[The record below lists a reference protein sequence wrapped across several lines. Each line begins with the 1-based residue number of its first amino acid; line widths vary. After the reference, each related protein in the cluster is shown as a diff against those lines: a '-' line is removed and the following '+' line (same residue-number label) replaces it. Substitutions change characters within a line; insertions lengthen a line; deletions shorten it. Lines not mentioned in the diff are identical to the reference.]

1 MSFTPT
7 NAGMG
12 QSAMPDISARMVQ
25 SSGQGHYESEGM
37 DRAVVIGQNGL
48 PIGKVEYAPPYDLLT
63 QENRT
68 RIENA
73 RRAKEAKRLQMER
86 ERNKV
91 NNPIPAQPMQP
102 NDVLNTVRKDLIGKN
117 FQYIV
122 QGKFG
127 EEVSVISCDLNGD
140 EIEITMSDD
149 TKILLGDIETKF
161 LPVNT
166 RNLEIINTV
175 EEADNSAQIIKE
187 EERANKRYNLIE
199 TKVDTKPQS
208 NLPSSPLQE
217 LLRTRK
223 KNMTSIS
230 IDLTI
235 DLVKK
240 DFFKIIDDSYD
251 NALDYVVEHIMN
263 SLTIDDV
270 KNAVKNQLDLYY
282 KSDSRSLTNDE
293 FENKAIYKEPDTII
307 LEKTES

>member
-12 QSAMPDISARMVQ
+12 QSSMPDISARMVQ
-25 SSGQGHYESEGM
+25 SGGQGHFESDGM
-37 DRAVVIGQNGL
+37 DRAVIIGQNGL
-48 PIGKVEYAPPYDLLT
+48 PIGKVDYAPPYDLLT

-86 ERNKV
+86 ERNKA
-91 NNPIPAQPMQP
+91 NNPKPAQPVQP
-102 NDVLNTVRKDLIGKN
+102 DNILNTVRKDLVGN
-117 FQYIV
+117 SFQYIV

-127 EEVSVISCDLNGD
+127 EEVTVISCDMNGD
-140 EIEITMSDD
+140 EVEITMSDD
-149 TKILLGDIETKF
+149 TKIFLADIETKF

-175 EEADNSAQIIKE
+175 EEAENSANIIKE
-187 EERANKRYNLIE
+187 EEKANKRYNLVE
-199 TKVDTKPQS
+199 TKQES
-208 NLPSSPLQE
+208 SLPSSPLQE

-223 KNMTSIS
+223 KNMTTIS

-270 KNAVKNQLDLYY
+270 KSAVKNQLDLYY
-282 KSDSRSLTNDE
+282 KSDSRSLTDDE
-293 FENKAIYKEPDTII
+293 FEKKAIYKEPETII